1 MECGTEVWEQVLF
14 KSIEFLA
21 DSNDEP
27 LAATIDFVFKAGAQ
41 CQHLSEAVC
50 IWNEWTLLILS
61 ATFLLYYYVHF
72 SEYYNLILL
81 HSIGEIRTC

>member
-1 MECGTEVWEQVLF
+1 MECDTEVWEQVLF

-27 LAATIDFVFKAGAQ
+27 LAATIDFVLKAGAQ

-50 IWNEWTLLILS
+50 IWSEWALLIVS
-61 ATFLLYYYVHF
+61 TTFYSISIIMLNFFYVLQPNSDSF
-72 SEYYNLILL
+72 Y
-81 HSIGEIRTC
+81 R